1 MRPSSPDPEE
11 RAAEARYLTATLR
24 GLRALH
30 ANVVAEERRL
40 AAEIE
45 RAEEALR
52 AIGESGRR
60 SDP

>member
-1 MRPSSPDPEE
+1 
-11 RAAEARYLTATLR
+11 
-24 GLRALH
+24 LRAFH

-52 AIGESGRR
+52 AIGENRG
-60 SDP
+60 DVLTA